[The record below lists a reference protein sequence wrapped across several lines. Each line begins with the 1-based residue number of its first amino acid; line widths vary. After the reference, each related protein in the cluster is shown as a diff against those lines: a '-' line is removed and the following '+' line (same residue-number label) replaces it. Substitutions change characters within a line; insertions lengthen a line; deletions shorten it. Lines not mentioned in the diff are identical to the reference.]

1 MNIPNYDIDDDK
13 ENNFIKVYLCMP
25 QDIFR
30 MLIISPPGEEKTNLL
45 YHMVMVPMLFS

>member
-1 MNIPNYDIDDDK
+1 MNIPNYGIDDEK

-25 QDIFR
+25 QDTFR
-30 MLIISPPGEEKTNLL
+30 MLIIFPPGEGKTNLL